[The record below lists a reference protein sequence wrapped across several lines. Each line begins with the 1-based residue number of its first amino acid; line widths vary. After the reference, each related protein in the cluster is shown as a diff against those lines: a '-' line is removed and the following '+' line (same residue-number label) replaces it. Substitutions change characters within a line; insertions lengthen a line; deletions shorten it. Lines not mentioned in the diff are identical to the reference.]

1 MRHINAG
8 ILMFRILG
16 GILLLISAFT
26 AFQRFMSLGAVKES
40 GSITS
45 GAFYISYFMPVV
57 FMAVGAVVCFIIAA
71 ILKKKQ

>member
-1 MRHINAG
+1 MRHIGAG

-26 AFQRFMSLGAVKES
+26 AFQRIMSLGAIKES
-40 GSITS
+40 GGISG

-57 FMAVGAVVCFIIAA
+57 FTAIAAVVCFVIAA
-71 ILKKKQ
+71 ALKKKQ